1 MEKAEI
7 DLEAERGAVSALFLL
22 KQISFARSN
31 REWFLFPLVTRI

>member
-31 REWFLFPLVTRI
+31 REWFLFPFVSRI